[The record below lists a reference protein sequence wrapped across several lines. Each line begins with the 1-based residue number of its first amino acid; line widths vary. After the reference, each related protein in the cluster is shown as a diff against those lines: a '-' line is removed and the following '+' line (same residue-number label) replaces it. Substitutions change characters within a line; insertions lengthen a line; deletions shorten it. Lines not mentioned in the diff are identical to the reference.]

1 MIMRIEQNMKNNN
14 VLSCSYEMQLLQKFD
29 LSLLENVKKS
39 RYVKYYADELT
50 ISTKKL
56 NFLTKTYYGITAK
69 EYIEE
74 KIINDSKKLL
84 VESPETVKQISYNLG
99 FTEPTNFNKF
109 FKKFTSITPLQYREH
124 HLKSL
129 DC

>member
-1 MIMRIEQNMKNNN
+1 MILRTEQNMKNNN
-14 VLSCSYEMQLLQKFD
+14 ILNCSYEMQLLQKFD
-29 LSLLENVKKS
+29 LTLIKNLKNS
-39 RYVKYYADELT
+39 RYVKYYADKLT

-56 NFLTKTYYGITAK
+56 NSLTKTYYGTTAK

-74 KIINDSKKLL
+74 KIIIDSKKLL
-84 VESPETVKQISYNLG
+84 IESPETVKQISYNLG

-109 FKKFTSITPLQYREH
+109 FKKFTSITPLQYRDH

-129 DC
+129 D

>member
-14 VLSCSYEMQLLQKFD
+14 VSSPSYERELLQKFD
-29 LSLLENVKKS
+29 LSLLENLKKC

-56 NFLTKTYYGITAK
+56 NSLTKTYYGITAK

-74 KIINDSKKLL
+74 KIIIDSKKLL
-84 VESPETVKQISYNLG
+84 KESPETVKQISYNLG

-109 FKKFTSITPLQYREH
+109 FKKLTSITPLQYREH

>member
-1 MIMRIEQNMKNNN
+1 MIMGIEQNMKNNN

-29 LSLLENVKKS
+29 LSLLENLKNS

-56 NFLTKTYYGITAK
+56 NSLIKKYYGITAK

-74 KIINDSKKLL
+74 IIIIDSKILL
-84 VESPETVKQISYNLG
+84 KESPETVKQISYNLG